1 MSDQYV
7 PALRQRFLEDMQI
20 KGLQPKTQTMYLRGM
35 RDFLLFNLNAP
46 VLREPKNYRTPAN
59 GQYQAPVFAV
69 SSDCLAR

>member
-35 RDFLLFNLNAP
+35 RDFLLFKLNAP
-46 VLREPKNYRTPAN
+46 VLREPKNYRTPPN